1 MDKLLYTV
9 TETAYLLNC
18 STSKVYKLIAA
29 GKIRCIRSGKI
40 YLINIK
46 DIKAYTRSLFNQCN

>member
-1 MDKLLYTV
+1 MYKLLYTV

-29 GKIRCIRSGKI
+29 GKIR
-40 YLINIK
+40 
-46 DIKAYTRSLFNQCN
+46 